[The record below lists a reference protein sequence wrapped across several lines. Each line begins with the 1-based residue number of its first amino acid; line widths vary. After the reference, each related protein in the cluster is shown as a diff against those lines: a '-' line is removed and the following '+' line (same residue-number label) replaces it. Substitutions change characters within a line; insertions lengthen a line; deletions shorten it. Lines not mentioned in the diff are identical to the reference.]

1 MTALTPQQENSLAAF
16 ITALAQQE
24 TALPPTLTNQLQA
37 IGHSLGGRI
46 VELPTIAASLPD
58 LNQAYQAAL
67 VEERSEENEG
77 ATLVSND
84 SDDSAR
90 LYEKAVEIFT
100 AADPVEAAQQNV
112 SPSLGRIVSA
122 PFKRL
127 FGNG

>member
-67 VEERSEENEG
+67 VEERSEGDGG